1 MKTTKKAIKAA
12 SRQSRNSRIDKPEG
26 VGKAQMKWGS
36 DVVAEVT
43 RRLDLKYIALCP
55 APVIAAF
62 MTASSTI
69 SATKIRRW

>member
-12 SRQSRNSRIDKPEG
+12 SRQSKNSRIDKPEG

-43 RRLDLKYIALCP
+43 RQLDLKYIALVP
-55 APVIAAF
+55 G
-62 MTASSTI
+62 ASYRGFHDSI
-69 SATKIRRW
+69 VNYLGN